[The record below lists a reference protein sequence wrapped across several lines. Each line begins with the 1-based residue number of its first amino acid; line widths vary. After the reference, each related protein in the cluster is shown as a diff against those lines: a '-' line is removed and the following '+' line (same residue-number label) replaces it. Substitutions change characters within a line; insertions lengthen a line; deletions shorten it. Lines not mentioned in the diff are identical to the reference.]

1 MPRSRIASGLP
12 LSLRAAALVLMLQ
25 AGALPAQDRDFTPPA
40 TPGQPVVETL
50 HGVTLTDPYRW
61 LENGKDPAVMAWTR
75 AQHDAARAFLDRRAP
90 PVPGLRDELTRIID
104 RDRTSPPQFRNGRVF
119 FQRTLKGEPQAKL
132 FTTIEGRDVLL
143 FDPVALDPTGKTTIG
158 AVTPSPDGSLVA
170 VGAYLK
176 GSEILEFRI
185 LDSRTGAQQGAPI
198 VGVWGIS
205 WARDQRHVYISPRTA
220 EGDAKQEPRRCYRHR
235 LGSDRRDDELLMA
248 LTDPKRF
255 CAVYEPEDTDLVVF
269 QDGDFWSNRIR
280 IQRGGGAGEP
290 VTIFDSDKFRA
301 FVEFRR
307 DRFYARTN
315 HDAPKWKLMTGR
327 YDKPAFADWRTLLPE
342 QKSVLEDVEVTSTAI
357 LALDRD
363 DVLTRLT
370 AFDPDGRRLREL
382 PPPAF
387 GNVSGLAYDLRT
399 DTAYATLASHTVP
412 LRAYALPGRTLAW
425 DLVWADNPPV
435 DTSALVAERLYVPA
449 KDGEKIPVF
458 VVRRKD
464 ATMNGDNPVLLHG
477 YGGFNNAIDPFFIGT
492 LSTFVSRGGIFVDAG
507 IRGGSEYGETWHRQ
521 GMLES
526 KQNSFDDFVAVAEW
540 LIRERWTTPARLAI
554 MGGSNGGLLVGAAI
568 TQRPDLFRAAVCQV
582 PLLDMIRYPK
592 FLIAPLWIPE
602 YGDPEKPDAFAWLL
616 RYSPYHNVRQ
626 GVNLPETLVIAGE
639 YDSRVDPLHAKK
651 FAARVQNNPG
661 QVSPFLL
668 YMDFDAGHGTGK
680 TTQQRIDDYEYQM
693 RFVMNVLGMNAA
705 PAAR

>member
-1 MPRSRIASGLP
+1 MSLSRNASGLP
-12 LSLRAAALVLMLQ
+12 LSLRAAALVLMLP
-25 AGALPAQDRDFTPPA
+25 ARALRAQDRAFMPPA

-132 FTTIEGRDVLL
+132 FTTIDGRDVLL

-170 VGAYLK
+170 VGTYLK

-198 VGVWGIS
+198 VGVWGIA

-269 QDGDFWSNRIR
+269 EDGDFWSNRIR

-290 VTIFDSDKFRA
+290 LTIFDSDKFRA

-307 DRFYARTN
+307 DRIYVRTN

-342 QKSVLEDVEVTSTAI
+342 QKSVLEDVEVTSAAI

-412 LRAYALPGRTLAW
+412 LRVYALPGRTLAW

-449 KDGEKIPVF
+449 KDGAKIPVF

-521 GMLES
+521 AMLES
-526 KQNSFDDFVAVAEW
+526 KQNSFDDFIAVAEW
-540 LIRERWTTPARLAI
+540 LIRREVHARRRRLAI

-568 TQRPDLFRAAVCQV
+568 TQRPDLFRAAMCQV

-602 YGDPEKPDAFAWLL
+602 YGDPEKPDAFAGCCAI
-616 RYSPYHNVRQ
+616 RP
-626 GVNLPETLVIAGE
+626 
-639 YDSRVDPLHAKK
+639 
-651 FAARVQNNPG
+651 
-661 QVSPFLL
+661 
-668 YMDFDAGHGTGK
+668 
-680 TTQQRIDDYEYQM
+680 TTTSGR
-693 RFVMNVLGMNAA
+693 A
-705 PAAR
+705 

>member
-1 MPRSRIASGLP
+1 M
-12 LSLRAAALVLMLQ
+12 
-25 AGALPAQDRDFTPPA
+25 D
-40 TPGQPVVETL
+40 
-50 HGVTLTDPYRW
+50 
-61 LENGKDPAVMAWTR
+61 
-75 AQHDAARAFLDRRAP
+75 
-90 PVPGLRDELTRIID
+90 
-104 RDRTSPPQFRNGRVF
+104 
-119 FQRTLKGEPQAKL
+119 
-132 FTTIEGRDVLL
+132 GRDVLL
-143 FDPVALDPTGKTTIG
+143 FDPVAFDPSGKTTIG
-158 AVTPSPDGSLVA
+158 AVTPSPDGTLVA
-170 VGAYLK
+170 VGTYLK

-220 EGDAKQEPRRCYRHR
+220 EGDAKQEPRRCFRHR

-248 LTDPKRF
+248 LTDPQRF
-255 CAVYEPEDTDLVVF
+255 CSVYEPEDTDLVVF
-269 QDGDFWSNRIR
+269 EDGDFWSNRIR
-280 IQRGGGAGEP
+280 IRRSGSTGEP
-290 VTIFDSDKFRA
+290 QTIFDSDKFKA
-301 FVEFRR
+301 NVDFRR
-307 DRFYARTN
+307 DRFYVRTN
-315 HDAPKWKLMTGR
+315 HDAPKWKLLAGR
-327 YDKPAFADWRTLLPE
+327 YDRPTFADWQVLLPE
-342 QKSVLEDVEVTSTAI
+342 QKTVLEDFEVTSTAI
-357 LALDRD
+357 LALDRA

-370 AFDPDGRRLREL
+370 AHDLDGRRLREL

-387 GNVSGLAYDLRT
+387 GNVAGLTYDRRT
-399 DTAYATLASHTVP
+399 DVAYATLASHTVP
-412 LRAYALPGRTLAW
+412 LQVFALPGRTLRVGPG
-425 DLVWADNPPV
+425 LG
-435 DTSALVAERLYVPA
+435 RRPA
-449 KDGEKIPVF
+449 GGHLGARGRAAVRPGQGRVEHPA
-458 VVRRKD
+458 VRRTSQGRRD
-464 ATMNGDNPVLLHG
+464 ERRQPGAAYG
-477 YGGFNNAIDPFFIGT
+477 YGGFNHAINPFFIGA
-492 LSTFVSRGGIFVDAG
+492 LSTFVNRGGVFVDAG

-526 KQNSFDDFVAVAEW
+526 KQTSFDDFIAVAEW
-540 LIRERWTTPARLAI
+540 LVRERWTTPARLAV

-602 YGDPEKPDAFAWLL
+602 YGDPQKPDAFAWLL

-626 GVNLPETLVIAGE
+626 GVNLPETLVVAGE

>member
-1 MPRSRIASGLP
+1 MSLFRNAAGLP
-12 LSLRAAALVLMLQ
+12 VSLGVAALALMLS
-25 AGALPAQDRDFTPPA
+25 ALPLGAQDRAFVPPPTPSK
-40 TPGQPVVETL
+40 PVVETL
-50 HGVTLTDPYRW
+50 HGVTLTDEFRW
-61 LENGKDPAVMAWTR
+61 LESGKDPAVVEWTK

-104 RDRTSPPQFRNGRVF
+104 RDRTSPPQFRNGRMF
-119 FQRTLKGEPQAKL
+119 IQRTLKGEPQAKL
-132 FTTIEGRDVLL
+132 FTKVDGRDVQL
-143 FDPVALDPTGKTTIG
+143 FDPVALDPSGKTTIG

-170 VGAYLK
+170 VGTYLK

-185 LDSRTGAQQGAPI
+185 LDSRTGAQQGVPI
-198 VGVWGIS
+198 VGVWGIA

-248 LTDPKRF
+248 LTDPKRW
-255 CAVYEPEDTDLVVF
+255 CAVYEPQDTDLVVF
-269 QDGDFWSNRIR
+269 EDGDFWSNRIR
-280 IQRGGGAGEP
+280 IRRGGGAGEP
-290 VTIFDSDKFRA
+290 QTIFESDRFRA
-301 FVEFRR
+301 FADFRR
-307 DRFYARTN
+307 DRVYIRTN
-315 HDAPKWKLMTGR
+315 HEAPKWKLMTAT

-342 QKSVLEDVEVTSTAI
+342 QNSVLEDVEATSGAI
-357 LALDRD
+357 LALDRE

-370 AFDPDGRRLREL
+370 AFDHEGRRLREL

-387 GNVSGLAYDLRT
+387 GNVSGLTYDLRT

-412 LRAYALPGRTLAW
+412 LRVYELPGRTLAW
-425 DLVWADNPPV
+425 DLVWADDPPV

-449 KDGEKIPVF
+449 KDGAKIPVF
-458 VVRRKD
+458 VVRRRD
-464 ATMNGDNPVLLHG
+464 AAMDGGNPVLLHG
-477 YGGFNNAIDPFFIGT
+477 YGGFNNAIDPFFIST
-492 LSTFVSRGGIFVDAG
+492 LSTFVNRGGIFVDAG

-526 KQNSFDDFVAVAEW
+526 KQNSFDDFIAVAEW
-540 LIRERWTTPARLAI
+540 LVREKWTTPTRLAI

-568 TQRPDLFRAAVCQV
+568 TQRPELFRAAVCQV

-602 YGDPEKPDAFAWLL
+602 YGDPQKADAFGWLL
-616 RYSPYHNVRQ
+616 RYSPYHNVRK
-626 GVNLPETLVIAGE
+626 GVDLPETLVVAGE
-639 YDSRVDPLHAKK
+639 FDSRVDPLHAKK
-651 FAARVQNNPG
+651 FVARVQNNPG

-693 RFVMNVLGMNAA
+693 RFIMNVLGMNAA
-705 PAAR
+705 AGAR